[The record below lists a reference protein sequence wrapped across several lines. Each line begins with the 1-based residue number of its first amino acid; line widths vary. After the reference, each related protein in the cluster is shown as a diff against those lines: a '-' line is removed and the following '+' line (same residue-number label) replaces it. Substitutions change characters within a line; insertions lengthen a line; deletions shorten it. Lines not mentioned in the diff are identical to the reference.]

1 MNELTFS
8 QRVNDIIEAYLD
20 LGNATRVASLPNWI
34 TTDMTLSQL
43 KAIIMLE
50 FYGPM
55 TVSELA
61 RRLGVGNP
69 AASLLV
75 QQLVE
80 QELVER
86 SEDSQDRR
94 RTYVRPTARGSGLI
108 ASRREQIKLS
118 LGRWLNRLDE
128 EDLISLHRGLSALL
142 RITQAE
148 ETGLQ
153 SDRE

>member
-1 MNELTFS
+1 MMNDPSST
-8 QRVNDIIEAYLD
+8 QRMNDIIQAYLD
-20 LGNATRVASLPNWI
+20 LGSATRMASLPNWI
-34 TTDMTLSQL
+34 TTEMTLSQL
-43 KAIIMLE
+43 KTIILLE

-86 SEDSQDRR
+86 SEDSKDRR
-94 RTYVRPTARGSGLI
+94 RTYVRPTARGSSLI
-108 ASRREQIKLS
+108 AARREMIKVS
-118 LGRWLNRLDE
+118 LGRWLNRLGD
-128 EDLISLHRGLSALL
+128 EDLVSLQRGLDALL
-142 RITQAE
+142 RVAQE
-148 ETGLQ
+148 EERG
-153 SDRE
+153 S